1 MFKKHGLSVYAIV
14 AIMVL
19 SVLPVGCRKATEK
32 AIESA
37 AGGKVKLEATAW
49 PATIPADVPKFTYG
63 KITAVSESISPQG
76 TNVFVEVMDV
86 SLADFDKYQSALTS
100 AGWKIASVTK
110 TEDNMLLNATKE
122 KKTLVVS
129 LNGRGDKWLGGSISY
144 TEEK

>member
-1 MFKKHGLSVYAIV
+1 MFKRHDLSVYAIV

-19 SVLPVGCRKATEK
+19 SVLPLGCQKAAET
-32 AIESA
+32 ASA
-37 AGGKVKLEATAW
+37 SGGKAKLEATTW
-49 PATIPADVPKFTYG
+49 PGTMPADVPKFTYG
-63 KITAVSESISPQG
+63 KITAVSESTSPQG

-129 LNGRGDKWLGGSISY
+129 LDGRGDKWLEGSISY